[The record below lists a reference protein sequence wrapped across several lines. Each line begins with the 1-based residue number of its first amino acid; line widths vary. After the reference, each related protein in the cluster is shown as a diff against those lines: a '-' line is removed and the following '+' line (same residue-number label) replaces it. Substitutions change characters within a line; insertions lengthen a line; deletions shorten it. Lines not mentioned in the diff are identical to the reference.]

1 LWFNSA
7 QRQLNTL
14 IDPCPQNV
22 RKPLF
27 KSEGCACIAGN
38 HPHLY
43 SAYTPAP
50 STELN
55 RKNNQEHQQE
65 SENMEKVENM
75 GFCCGIY

>member
-1 LWFNSA
+1 MSSKCKKTFV
-7 QRQLNTL
+7 
-14 IDPCPQNV
+14 QNV
-22 RKPLF
+22 NTDLPPF
-27 KSEGCACIAGN
+27 DSKSEGCACIAGN